1 MKYICIE
8 GCIGVGKTT
17 VATKLAS
24 TIDGSYTLFE
34 DFGNHPFL
42 NDFYMDAKYTFE
54 TEINFLLIHY
64 HQLLKTMEN
73 QPSLLISDYFFDKD
87 KLFADANI
95 LSEKEIEIFMQ
106 LYHYLRSRL
115 VQPDIIVC
123 LSGTTDMIY
132 KRILARNRDAEKNI
146 SYDYIDKINKHYEVF
161 FSELRKNYQTI
172 DIDMDKNDF
181 IKDPSLINKLQL
193 QLYDLN

>member
-1 MKYICIE
+1 
-8 GCIGVGKTT
+8 
-17 VATKLAS
+17 
-24 TIDGSYTLFE
+24 
-34 DFGNHPFL
+34 
-42 NDFYMDAKYTFE
+42 
-54 TEINFLLIHY
+54 
-64 HQLLKTMEN
+64 MEN
-73 QPSLLISDYFFDKD
+73 KPSLLISDYFFDKD

-132 KRILARNRDAEKNI
+132 KRILTRNRDAEKNI

-181 IKDPSLINKLQL
+181 IKNPSLINKLQL